1 MLRIKFI
8 LNNCIK
14 RTEKVK
20 SSLSGLPAKSIYAN
34 ALALD
39 KKIDK
44 SKLVDFFGAPWR
56 IRTVDTKRRRLV
68 LYPAGLMV
76 HLSVALQ
83 QRYYTILSF

>member
-44 SKLVDFFGAPWR
+44 SKLVDFLAHHGGFEPSTPSVG
-56 IRTVDTKRRRLV
+56 
-68 LYPAGLMV
+68 GLCSIQ
-76 HLSVALQ
+76 LG
-83 QRYYTILSF
+83 